1 MSEIYEKD
9 TQKYPQNMYNIYYEL
24 VGTRIQCIPQR
35 GINVEI
41 RIQ

>member
-1 MSEIYEKD
+1 MYGKGYAKISAK
-9 TQKYPQNMYNIYYEL
+9 MYNIYDEL